1 MSFLA
6 VLYLIDIES
15 SIQESA
21 VANLFLVTAVSLT
34 VGLYWIIWKISH
46 SVTRTQFYG
55 SWILLLIASVYL
67 ISSQVNQ
74 YYFDLVSLFSPGNLL
89 LIYSL
94 WIIPYIVIFS
104 RWRDTFKIFYFIP
117 VVLIGLVGYLFYL
130 FFFIIF
136 STSMRFDDYVKSLK
150 DFLRLRLY
158 IPYFVTAVLI
168 AFLCLKDIV
177 HSLVEIRTF
186 LLTNKQFTTCFSLIT
201 LTLFSMWTVRER
213 QLLFSR
219 LMYDQINQ
227 SAISRNIAEYQ
238 NQFEFVSS
246 GNFMVGEELSPQYY
260 ICPRPA
266 LWPRCEAFR
275 IVTNKNGTIVVV
287 QGRGPFVG
295 TSFSSH
301 IDALAWWEDVFQLQI
316 PNLDSKSW

>member
-1 MSFLA
+1 M
-6 VLYLIDIES
+6 
-15 SIQESA
+15 QESA

-74 YYFDLVSLFSPGNLL
+74 YYFEFYSLLSPANLL
-89 LIYSL
+89 PIYMF

-117 VVLIGLVGYLFYL
+117 VVLISLATYLVYMLFCML
-130 FFFIIF
+130 IIILVKNGNATF
-136 STSMRFDDYVKSLK
+136 SIDLLE
-150 DFLRLRLY
+150 LRLILAH
-158 IPYFVTAVLI
+158 FVTAI
-168 AFLCLKDIV
+168 IISYLCVKDIV
-177 HSLVEIRTF
+177 HSLDEIRTF
-186 LLTNKQFTTCFSLIT
+186 LLTNKQFTTFFSLIT
-201 LTLFSMWTVRER
+201 LILFSMWTVRER

-219 LMYDQINQ
+219 LQYDQINQ
-227 SAISRNIAEYQ
+227 SAIGRNIAEYQ
-238 NQFEFVSS
+238 NQFEFVRS
-246 GNFMVGEELSPQYY
+246 GDFMVGEELSPQYY
-260 ICPRPA
+260 LCPKPV
-266 LWPRCEAFR
+266 LWPSCEAFR
-275 IVTNKNGTIVVV
+275 IVTDKNGTIVVV
-287 QGRGPFVG
+287 QGRGPFMG

-316 PNLDSKSW
+316 PNLDS